1 MSFPGA
7 ETGSDYDLMMMTFPV
22 RPKQARKPNQPRL
35 KKWRDPDVACTFQA
49 IIGGKFALLIG
60 LRDEDI
66 NTMITTYNTAMT
78 GWLVGLVV
86 LGLTAL

>member
-7 ETGSDYDLMMMTFPV
+7 ETGSDHDLMMMTFPF

-35 KKWRDPDVACTFQA
+35 KKLRDPDVACTFQ
-49 IIGGKFALLIG
+49 FALLIG

-66 NTMITTYNTAMT
+66 NTMITTCNTAMT